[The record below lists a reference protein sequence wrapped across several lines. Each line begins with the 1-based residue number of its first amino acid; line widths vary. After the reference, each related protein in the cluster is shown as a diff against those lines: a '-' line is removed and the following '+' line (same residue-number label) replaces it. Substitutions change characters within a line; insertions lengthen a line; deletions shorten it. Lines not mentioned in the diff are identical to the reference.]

1 MGPRRRIVLDTDN
14 ELFKSL
20 HPLLLDIFCKGVLNA
35 ESRRLATGAGMGI
48 LFLPFSIPSII
59 AFNAINIL
67 ILLLALFLL
76 NEQIAALGPLGT
88 ILIAGGFLAVF
99 YRDIHA
105 ELENVF
111 LNLLILLTGGGF
123 LRWVCKGYLSHATL
137 RQKLL
142 VSRGMERVT
151 AYMIVCTPVDS
162 KANWDYAM
170 DLYLESNKPK
180 KEAELR
186 RFIEGYWDPDE

>member
-1 MGPRRRIVLDTDN
+1 MGSRRRIVLGTDN

-35 ESRRLATGAGMGI
+35 ESRCLVTGAGVGV

-59 AFNAINIL
+59 AFNAINIA
-67 ILLLALFLL
+67 ILLLAWLLL

-88 ILIAGGFLAVF
+88 MLVAGGFLAIF
-99 YRDIHA
+99 YRDIYA

-111 LNLLILLTGGGF
+111 LNFLILLTGGGF
-123 LRWVCKGYLSHATL
+123 LRWACKGYLSHATL

-142 VSRGMERVT
+142 VGRGMERVT
-151 AYMIVCTPVDS
+151 AYMIACTPVDTR
-162 KANWDYAM
+162 ANWDNAM
-170 DLYLESNKPK
+170 DLYSESNNPK

-186 RFIEGYWDPDE
+186 QFIEEYWNPDE